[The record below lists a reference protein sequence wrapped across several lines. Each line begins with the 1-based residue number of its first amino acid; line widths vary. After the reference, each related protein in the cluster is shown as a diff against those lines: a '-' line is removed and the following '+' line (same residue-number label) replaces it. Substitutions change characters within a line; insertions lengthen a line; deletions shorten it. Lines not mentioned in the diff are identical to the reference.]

1 MATNDGESPGPFD
14 KLVNFMEKL
23 NERISRIENERVDN
37 QQLIG
42 QSTNPPVIRQK
53 SNHENYVLSQ
63 IVKYDGKNLKHWLSS
78 VKAAFKSC
86 GYSHFLESEIE
97 PTHPDYHLYQNCLGT
112 ISLTFVPEKFEIIE
126 HCKSVYQVWKHMSQ
140 VEKDTRTL
148 QQ

>member
-1 MATNDGESPGPFD
+1 
-14 KLVNFMEKL
+14 MEKL

-42 QSTNPPVIRQK
+42 QSTNPSYRQK

-86 GYSHFLESEIE
+86 GYSHFLESELE
-97 PTHPDYHLYQNCLGT
+97 ATHPDYHLYQNCLGT
-112 ISLTFVPEKFEIIE
+112 ISLTFVPENSKLRIAKACSSMET
-126 HCKSVYQVWKHMSQ
+126 HVTS
-140 VEKDTRTL
+140 
-148 QQ
+148 